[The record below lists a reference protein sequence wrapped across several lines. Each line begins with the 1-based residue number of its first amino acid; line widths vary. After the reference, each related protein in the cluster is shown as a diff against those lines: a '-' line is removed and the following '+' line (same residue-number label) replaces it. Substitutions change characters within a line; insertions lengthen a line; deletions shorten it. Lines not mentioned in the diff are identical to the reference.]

1 MILTEKKNDDVQK
14 NNVAD
19 VLIESES
26 ILCLDNFELVN
37 NTEKFSLIDQ
47 FEVVGGGVVKSA
59 SKSDSTDSKT
69 LI

>member
-1 MILTEKKNDDVQK
+1 MFDRLRYYFFKNKKIINIDDLTEKKNDDVQK

-37 NTEKFSLIDQ
+37 NTGKFSLID
-47 FEVVGGGVVKSA
+47 
-59 SKSDSTDSKT
+59 
-69 LI
+69 